1 MTSKE
6 WAEKTVRDITRK
18 RVLRA
23 EGQKQATAHCV
34 ENVYKV
40 KRRLKWT
47 NIKVIYQKMLNI

>member
-40 KRRLKWT
+40 KRRLK
-47 NIKVIYQKMLNI
+47 